1 MPRLLQRV
9 PRLVLVLV
17 ALVAFGLVR
26 APVEDHLRERLVETK
41 LLLPPPGQGALEKMT
56 QSALMGTLG
65 GLRPLVA
72 FYFTLI
78 AYDQFG
84 VKAWEELH
92 QTYQI
97 ITSLE
102 PREESHWVQVI
113 WHLGINA
120 TASVQFDEDLPPFER
135 ERRFQEYAF
144 EAIAEAE
151 RGLQQLPE
159 SSAIRIQLAEV
170 YREKLR
176 DPCAT
181 ARVYGEAMELPGTL
195 GYIRRFHGY
204 FLADC
209 PGKEREAYDFL
220 TKLYRQGESQRLP
233 TLIAKIKLL
242 EQKLDIPL
250 ALRIPDADPDASR
263 RPGARQGPVR

>member
-1 MPRLLQRV
+1 MKSLLRRV
-9 PRLVLVLV
+9 PRLVLVLA
-17 ALVAFGLVR
+17 ALVAFGFVR
-26 APVEDHLRERLVETK
+26 APVEDHLRERLVESN
-41 LLLPPPGQGALEKMT
+41 LLLPPPGRGALEQMT

-65 GLRPLVA
+65 GLRSLVA

-102 PREESHWVQVI
+102 PREEANWVALV

-151 RGLQQLPE
+151 RGLEQLPE
-159 SSAIRIQLAEV
+159 SVDIRVQLAEV
-170 YREKLR
+170 YREKLK

-181 ARVYGEAMELPGTL
+181 ARVFGEAMDLPGAL

-220 TKLYRQGESQRLP
+220 TKLYRQSEQQRLP
-233 TLIAKIKLL
+233 TMIVKIKQL

-250 ALRIPDADPDASR
+250 ALRIPEDDPDRPR
-263 RPGARQGPVR
+263 RPGVK